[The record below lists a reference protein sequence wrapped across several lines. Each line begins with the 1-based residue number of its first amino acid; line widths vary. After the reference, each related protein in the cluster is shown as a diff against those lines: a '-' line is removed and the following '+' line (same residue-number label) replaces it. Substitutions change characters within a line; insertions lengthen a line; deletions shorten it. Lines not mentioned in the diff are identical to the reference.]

1 MRFLLVLIL
10 LAFPIVELFLLVQL
24 ADRYGW
30 WLLVYLVV
38 VGYLGLQL
46 FRGEKYLISAKMM
59 HSLTS
64 GGSPIQTIMGSAR
77 NMFAGVLLL
86 IPGVMTDV
94 IAVILLLMPVKS
106 ASPSMPQPDIARNA
120 SADAKPDAGPN
131 VIMRGKAMTKYNK
144 SANDEIIDA
153 EFTEIKDKD

>member
-10 LAFPIVELFLLVQL
+10 LAFPFAELFLLVQL
-24 ADRYGW
+24 AERYGW
-30 WLLVYLVV
+30 WLLLYLVV

-46 FRGEKYLISAKMM
+46 FRGEKLLISAKMM

-64 GGSPIQTIMGSAR
+64 GGSPMHTIMGSAR
-77 NMFAGVLLL
+77 NMFAGILLL

-106 ASPSMPQPDIARNA
+106 AIPSMPQPDL
-120 SADAKPDAGPN
+120 SAGVRPEAKPD
-131 VIMRGKAMTKYNK
+131 VSMRSKAKTKFNK
-144 SANDEIIDA
+144 AANDEIIDA
-153 EFTEIKDKD
+153 EFTEIKDE